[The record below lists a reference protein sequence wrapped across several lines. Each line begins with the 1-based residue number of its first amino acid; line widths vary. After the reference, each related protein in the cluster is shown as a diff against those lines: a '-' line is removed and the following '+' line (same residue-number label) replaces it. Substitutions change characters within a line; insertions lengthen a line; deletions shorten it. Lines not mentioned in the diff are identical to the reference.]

1 MSGVGSKDTQTATP
15 DGRLLRDLIEGVEL
29 HEMANIV
36 TRNGITTEVVRPEWG
51 VGRLPV
57 QHMIHVAL
65 RGHAVSAWHC
75 HHLQTDRLF
84 VTDGSLRVVLFDGRD
99 DSPTKGRV
107 DVLHLSRMRPT
118 TLLIPPL
125 VWHGIQNLEHRTSSF
140 INFFDRAYCYE
151 NPDEWRLPLDTDV
164 IPYRF
169 ARD

>member
-1 MSGVGSKDTQTATP
+1 MSGIGSKDTQTATP
-15 DGRLLRDLIEGVEL
+15 AGPLRHELIDGVAL
-29 HEMANIV
+29 HEMTNIV
-36 TRNGITTEVVRPEWG
+36 SRNGITTEVVRPEWG
-51 VGRLPV
+51 VGALPI

-65 RGHAVSAWHC
+65 RAHAVSAWHC

-84 VTDGSLRVVLFDGRD
+84 VTDGSLRVVLFDGRES
-99 DSPTKGRV
+99 SPTRGRV

-118 TLLIPPL
+118 TLLIPPY
-125 VWHGIQNLEHRTSSF
+125 VWHGIQNLEPGTSSF

-151 NPDEWRLPLDTDV
+151 NPDEWRLPLDTDI